1 MSLFERIRDD
11 HAAARR
17 QLQAMR
23 RAADAG
29 QRAVRLERLK
39 RGLTAHHMVEEAVV
53 YAALAHARGVPA
65 EAEAA
70 VQGHRTINAL
80 LERLDADSADGPGWE
95 AALAELDAAM
105 RENFR
110 TEETVVF
117 AALYEGLTPPELEEL
132 GRTLVT
138 RMQIAQELFE
148 PIEDTGEETG
158 RPSALELGPM

>member
-17 QLQAMR
+17 QLQAVR
-23 RAADAG
+23 RAGDAEE
-29 QRAVRLERLK
+29 RAVRLERLK
-39 RGLTAHHMVEEAVV
+39 RALTAHHMVEEAVV
-53 YAALAHARGVPA
+53 YAALAHARDVPA
-65 EAEAA
+65 EAEVT
-70 VQGHRTINAL
+70 VQGHRAINAL
-80 LERLDADSADGPGWE
+80 LERLDAESADGSGWE
-95 AALAELDAAM
+95 VALAELDAAM

-110 TEETVVF
+110 AEETVVF
-117 AALYEGLTPPELEEL
+117 AALYEGLTPPDLEEL

-148 PIEDTGEETG
+148 PIEDSGEDTG